1 MESEEFSEH
10 EVATV
15 PIEKEGSVLRF
26 FLDLLETIALSVV
39 LFLGI
44 NALTARVMVDGF
56 SMRPTLENG
65 EYVLVNK
72 MSYRSELPEYGDV
85 VVFHFPVDPAQD
97 FIKRIIALPG
107 DDINIIDGQVRVNGH
122 VLNESYIAAA
132 PQYVGSWHVPEEQVF
147 VLGDNRNNSSD
158 SHSWGA
164 VPIENLIGKAI
175 FAYWPPPEWKVLEH
189 VRIYQ

>member
-132 PQYVGSWHVPEEQVF
+132 PQYVGNWHVPEEQVF

-164 VPIENLIGKAI
+164 VPLENLIGKAI